1 MKMNFN
7 PCHWR
12 VLTALF
18 CLAMPLTL
26 LATDVVVADANG
38 NELTYSYDSADG
50 PAAFKSVKRYAADEN
65 KAGHIVIADYVT
77 DANGVSHEV
86 KYINGNIGNRY
97 NIVSIV
103 FGRNIV
109 AVGGSDGRQRHHP

>member
-1 MKMNFN
+1 MKMNFY
-7 PCHWR
+7 PFHWR

-86 KYINGNIGNRY
+86 K
-97 NIVSIV
+97 VIV
-103 FGRNIV
+103 FSSRLRCI
-109 AVGGSDGRQRHHP
+109 QE